1 MNMKKPLILTQDIS
15 LTVGYTQMI
24 GTETMAILKREG
36 VSKKANWGWF
46 SLVVSPTLFSGKW

>member
-1 MNMKKPLILTQDIS
+1 MKKPLILTPDIS

-36 VSKKANWGWF
+36 VSKRANWGWF
-46 SLVVSPTLFSGKW
+46 SLVVSPTLFFGKW